1 MKTEKVVMTSTH
13 GLYWPVVGHIMA
25 GFPTP
30 AEEELQDLLSL
41 DEYLIPRPGSSFMV
55 RVSGDSMTEAGILS
69 GDLVIVEKG
78 RNPRTGDIVIAEVD
92 GEWIMN
98 YFRKEGKNI
107 ILEAANS
114 RHAPSYPHIELRLA
128 GIVTAVIRKYHQ

>member
-1 MKTEKVVMTSTH
+1 
-13 GLYWPVVGHIMA
+13 MA

-30 AEEELQDLLSL
+30 AEEELQDMLSL
-41 DEYLIPRPGSSFMV
+41 DEYLIPRPKSSFMV
-55 RVSGDSMTEAGILS
+55 RVSGDSMTEAGILP

-92 GEWIMN
+92 GEWTMK

-107 ILEAANS
+107 VLEAANTK
-114 RHAPSYPHIELRLA
+114 HVPIHPQVELRLA

>member
-1 MKTEKVVMTSTH
+1 MKTEKVVVTSTH
-13 GLYWPVVGHIMA
+13 GRYLPVVGHIMA

-41 DEYLIPRPGSSFMV
+41 DEYLIPRPKSSFMV
-55 RVSGDSMTEAGILS
+55 RVSGDAMTEAGILP

-92 GEWIMN
+92 GEWTMK

-107 ILEAANS
+107 VLEAANTK
-114 RHAPSYPHIELRLA
+114 HVPIHPQVELRLA